1 MTDANTERTFAVL
14 VEDVPGV
21 LNRVA
26 SLFRRRSFNIVSLN
40 VGRTHERGV
49 SRMTI
54 VVEADA
60 RTARLV
66 EANLYK
72 LVNVLAVEDITA
84 RATVAR
90 DLALIRVR
98 AGAEERAAI
107 LQICEVFRARVV
119 DVAPD
124 SLVVEITGA
133 QEKIE
138 GLETLLAPFGITEM
152 VQTGAIA
159 LTRGADAGAAELHG
173 LAAYGLASGL
183 PARSPDAS
191 ESNTDEAAERA
202 A

>member
-1 MTDANTERTFAVL
+1 MTELRTFAVL

-26 SLFRRRSFNIVSLN
+26 SLFRRRNFNIVSLN

-49 SRMTI
+49 SRMTV

-72 LVNVLAVEDITA
+72 LVNVLAVEDISE
-84 RATVAR
+84 RATVTR
-90 DLALIRVR
+90 DLALIRVS

-119 DVAPD
+119 DVAPS

-133 QEKIE
+133 QDKIE
-138 GLETLLAPFGITEM
+138 GLAKLLEPFGITEM

-159 LTRGADAGAAELHG
+159 LTRGADTGATALHR
-173 LAAYGLASGL
+173 LATEY
-183 PARSPDAS
+183 
-191 ESNTDEAAERA
+191 AAADRA